1 MESEQHAASYKRF
14 LSTLPAR
21 GATRSSHWGP
31 RSSMISIHAPREGSD
46 RDPAELFEGQLRI
59 SIHAPREGSDRRRC
73 RGAAGRRDFYPRS
86 PRGERRAA
94 RGIWIYLMGDFYPR
108 SPRGERPVHTLDTG
122 LLEDLF
128 LSTLPA
134 RGATFSQGRSPP
146 PVRIS
151 IHAPREGSDAGRCR
165 GCGRDSHFYPRSP
178 RGERR
183 RPGRAGR
190 SRRYFYPRSPRGER
204 HDGAA
209 EGPAYKVISIHAPR
223 EGSDFMP
230 SVRPT
235 SR

>member
-1 MESEQHAASYKRF
+1 MTTSHFYPRSPRGERRPSPCWTRYRCHFYPRSPRGERPIPHIPDVVHQHFYPRSPRGERLVESEQHAASYKRF

-134 RGATFSQGRSPP
+134 RGATFSW
-146 PVRIS
+146 
-151 IHAPREGSDAGRCR
+151 
-165 GCGRDSHFYPRSP
+165 
-178 RGERR
+178 
-183 RPGRAGR
+183 
-190 SRRYFYPRSPRGER
+190 
-204 HDGAA
+204 
-209 EGPAYKVISIHAPR
+209 
-223 EGSDFMP
+223 
-230 SVRPT
+230 
-235 SR
+235 